1 MHSFP
6 GYSGDKQKFSIWG
19 ESYGGHWVPTF
30 ADYFYKQ
37 NDRIDS
43 GDLSGTPLTIESLGL
58 INACIDAETQ
68 IPFYPVMA
76 ANNTYGLKVF
86 NDTTYASSMAA
97 LPECLNLIKTCRA
110 VDQRLNP
117 YGFGNDTD
125 VNKACNR
132 AYEYCFNAVARETA
146 LGNIEGYDVR
156 ICLLLLVTSPN

>member
-1 MHSFP
+1 
-6 GYSGDKQKFSIWG
+6 
-19 ESYGGHWVPTF
+19 
-30 ADYFYKQ
+30 
-37 NDRIDS
+37 
-43 GDLSGTPLTIESLGL
+43 
-58 INACIDAETQ
+58 
-68 IPFYPVMA
+68 MA

-125 VNKACNR
+125 VNQACNK

-156 ICLLLLVTSPN
+156 VSSLSFSSIFILTSFLQIGISL